1 MIRANEFVE
10 MLNSLLEV
18 GHPVNMDKLSLLFS
32 NNYNNKGNS
41 NGRNNVNQSNKQ
53 EQGSDNKI
61 IRKNKVHIDF
71 FFLLLWDVLDIKK
84 FGYIEKWCWAW
95 PIFIKM
101 YLWEKRY
108 NCREKKID

>member
-1 MIRANEFVE
+1 MIKKGLQDILRNEFVKTFGYRGMIRANEFVE

-41 NGRNNVNQSNKQ
+41 NGRNNVNQSNQQ
-53 EQGSDNKI
+53 EQGNNNKI

-71 FFLLLWDVLDIKK
+71 FFVTLRCIRHQKSWI
-84 FGYIEKWCWAW
+84 Y
-95 PIFIKM
+95 
-101 YLWEKRY
+101 
-108 NCREKKID
+108 